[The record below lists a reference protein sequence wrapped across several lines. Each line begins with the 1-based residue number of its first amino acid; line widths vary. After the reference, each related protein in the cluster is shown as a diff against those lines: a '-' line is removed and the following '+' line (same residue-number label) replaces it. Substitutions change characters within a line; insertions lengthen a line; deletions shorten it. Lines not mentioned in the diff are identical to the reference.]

1 MCITAE
7 RTDQACSHIR
17 LRQIISCKVCHGRQA
32 KAPVN
37 ASLHATQQPK
47 DHLKYAPACSFGG
60 HPAFLGVDMLN
71 EPSAE
76 IPTTT
81 LQKYY
86 TDTYNTVR
94 AHSDCILVHAPI
106 LQTQQMPGAAGNWE
120 SFMPPPQYINVWHT
134 WHLYYAYDGDANS
147 AISSGVPADSQKI
160 QQWSG
165 NYLLIGEWS
174 LATRTAASSAQVDCC
189 IPARVLSHAR
199 PCLCTESRIG

>member
-1 MCITAE
+1 MGVN
-7 RTDQACSHIR
+7 QSHQSGCS
-17 LRQIISCKVCHGRQA
+17 LDS
-32 KAPVN
+32 N
-37 ASLHATQQPK
+37 LQPQ
-47 DHLKYAPACSFGG
+47 DHLMYGPVCSFGG

-71 EPSAE
+71 EPNAE
-76 IPTTT
+76 IPTAT

-120 SFMPPPQYINVWHT
+120 SFMPPPQYTNVWHT

-174 LATRTAASSAQVDCC
+174 LATHTAASSAQVSPCSALLVSH
-189 IPARVLSHAR
+189 PATR
-199 PCLCTESRIG
+199 CLCSELTVAD